1 MGHFNSSD
9 GDAAPSGLDVA
20 ALRSDLLDSTDTVHL
35 NQAGAALMSRSVY
48 AAIEARLMAECRTG
62 PMEIAPSAAVV
73 LDDMRHEAAQLL
85 RADATEIAFAG
96 SGTAAWGQ
104 AFAALPP
111 WRVEDRILVC
121 RQEWGGN
128 VATARLA
135 ARKTGARIE
144 VMPVADDGRVD
155 VAALERII
163 DDRVRLLC
171 LTWLPSNGGL
181 VNNAAEVGALA
192 KAAGIPYVIDAGQAL
207 GQIPIDVGTLQCD
220 VLTAA
225 GRKHVRGPRGTGLLY
240 VRKGFLG
247 ALSPAFLD
255 ARLEPDS
262 RNAIPFEDARCF
274 EQNEVSPALIA
285 GFTEALRRT
294 RTLGVERIWSHVT
307 GLAEELRGNLERL
320 PGVTVQDAG
329 PHLSGIVAFTIDG
342 VPAGDARRRLLE
354 SHIEVGISGLAYTP
368 FDMQARH
375 LSDVL
380 RASVSC
386 INAAADL
393 ERLISAVAGIATR
406 PPFVAAPAT
415 AT

>member
-1 MGHFNSSD
+1 MGHFNASTD
-9 GDAAPSGLDVA
+9 EAAPGSLDVA
-20 ALRSDLLDSTDTVHL
+20 AIRSDTLASTDTVHF
-35 NQAGAALMSRSVY
+35 NQAGAALMSRPVY
-48 AAIEARLMAECRTG
+48 AAITARLMAECRTG
-62 PMEIAPSAAVV
+62 PMETAPATAAI
-73 LDDMRHEAAQLL
+73 LDDMRHEAAQIL
-85 RADATEIAFAG
+85 RADVAEIAFAG

-111 WRVEDRILVC
+111 LHAEDRILVC

-135 ARKTGARIE
+135 ARQTGARLE
-144 VMPVADDGRVD
+144 VMPVEDDGRVD
-155 VAALERII
+155 VAALERVI
-163 DDRVRLLC
+163 DDRVRLIC

-192 KAAGIPYVIDAGQAL
+192 KAAGIPYFLDAGQAL
-207 GQIPIDVGTLQCD
+207 GQIPVDVTTLHCD

-225 GRKHVRGPRGTGLLY
+225 GRKHLRGPRGTALLY
-240 VRKGFLG
+240 VRKKSLG

-262 RNAIPFEDARCF
+262 RTAAPFDDARCF
-274 EQNEVSPALIA
+274 EQSEVAPALVA
-285 GFTEALRRT
+285 GFAEALRMT
-294 RTLGVERIWSHVT
+294 RTLGIERIWSHVT
-307 GLAEELRGNLERL
+307 TLAKELRGGLDQL
-320 PGVTVQDAG
+320 PGVTVRDAG
-329 PHLSGIVAFTIDG
+329 RHLSGIVSFTIDG
-342 VPAGDARRRLLE
+342 MPAGEARRRLLE
-354 SHIEVGISGLAYTP
+354 SNIAVGVSGLAYTP

-386 INAAADL
+386 LNTTADL
-393 ERLISAVAGIATR
+393 ERLISTVAAIADR
-406 PPFVAAPAT
+406 PPLVAARAT